1 MNKELTIKIGT
12 KKFTYDML
20 KKECLAI
27 QMIPVAGNEERLAS
41 MPHTRFFDI
50 AATYHFVITLGGAK
64 FDLRITNE
72 LLDAFGVSAKQL
84 QEDAVEN
91 APKRF
96 PMQIHSVAEAIEAM
110 PEEMNATPE
119 EIEASGKEMH
129 FVTTSTF
136 YKGAGCLFY
145 PEFAKEVVRR
155 LGGSFYIL
163 PSSIHE
169 LIVVKATGDDSEGDA
184 EGLKAIVEECNADPN
199 AIDPDEFLS
208 DSVYYYDAKM
218 QRFEKVQ

>member
-1 MNKELTIKIGT
+1 MKTNFIIKNKG
-12 KKFTYDML
+12 FTYDML
-20 KKECLAI
+20 KEFLTI
-27 QMIPVAGNEERLAS
+27 QMIPIAGNEERLET
-41 MPHTRFFDI
+41 MPHIRIFDI

-72 LLDAFGVSAKQL
+72 LLDTFGVSAKQL

-91 APKRF
+91 APQRF

-129 FVTTSTF
+129 SVTTSIF

-199 AIDPDEFLS
+199 AIDPDEYLS

>member
-12 KKFTYDML
+12 EEFTYDML

-50 AATYHFVITLGGAK
+50 AATYHFVISMGDAM
-64 FDLRITNE
+64 FDLSITNE
-72 LLDAFGVSAKQL
+72 LLEAFGVSAKQL

-110 PEEMNATPE
+110 PEE
-119 EIEASGKEMH
+119 IEASGKEMH
-129 FVTTSTF
+129 FVTTSIF

-145 PEFAKEVVRR
+145 PDFANEVVRR
-155 LGGSFYIL
+155 VGGSFYIL

-169 LIVVKATGDDSEGDA
+169 LIIVKAMENASSDD
-184 EGLKAIVEECNADPN
+184 LKSIVEECNADPN
-199 AIDPDEFLS
+199 VIDPDEYLS
-208 DSVYYYDAKM
+208 DSVYYYDAKK
-218 QRFEKVQ
+218 RCFEKAQ

>member
-96 PMQIHSVAEAIEAM
+96 PMQIHSVAEEIEAM
-110 PEEMNATPE
+110 PEEKLKQVGRKCILLPQVLFIRAQVAYFIQNSQRKSCVDLA
-119 EIEASGKEMH
+119 EASI
-129 FVTTSTF
+129 FCPRQFTS
-136 YKGAGCLFY
+136 
-145 PEFAKEVVRR
+145 
-155 LGGSFYIL
+155 
-163 PSSIHE
+163 
-169 LIVVKATGDDSEGDA
+169 
-184 EGLKAIVEECNADPN
+184 
-199 AIDPDEFLS
+199 
-208 DSVYYYDAKM
+208 
-218 QRFEKVQ
+218 

>member
-1 MNKELTIKIGT
+1 MNKELTIKIGAEE
-12 KKFTYDML
+12 FTYDIL

-27 QMIPVAGNEERLAS
+27 EMMPVAGNEERLAS
-41 MPHTRFFDI
+41 MPHIRFFDI

-119 EIEASGKEMH
+119 EI
-129 FVTTSTF
+129 
-136 YKGAGCLFY
+136 
-145 PEFAKEVVRR
+145 
-155 LGGSFYIL
+155 
-163 PSSIHE
+163 
-169 LIVVKATGDDSEGDA
+169 
-184 EGLKAIVEECNADPN
+184 
-199 AIDPDEFLS
+199 
-208 DSVYYYDAKM
+208 
-218 QRFEKVQ
+218 

>member
-1 MNKELTIKIGT
+1 MNKETIKIGAEE
-12 KKFTYDML
+12 FTYDIL

-27 QMIPVAGNEERLAS
+27 EMMPVAGNEERLAS
-41 MPHTRFFDI
+41 MPHIRFFDI

-119 EIEASGKEMH
+119 EIEASGKEMLLLPQAS
-129 FVTTSTF
+129 FTRVQDAYFIQNSQRKSCVDLAEASIFCPRQFTS
-136 YKGAGCLFY
+136 
-145 PEFAKEVVRR
+145 
-155 LGGSFYIL
+155 
-163 PSSIHE
+163 
-169 LIVVKATGDDSEGDA
+169 
-184 EGLKAIVEECNADPN
+184 
-199 AIDPDEFLS
+199 
-208 DSVYYYDAKM
+208 
-218 QRFEKVQ
+218 

>member
-1 MNKELTIKIGT
+1 MAKEVKIKIGT
-12 KKFTYDML
+12 KEFREFSYDML

-27 QMIPVAGNEERLAS
+27 QVIPVAGNEKRLAS
-41 MPHTRFFDI
+41 MPHIRFFDI
-50 AATYHFVITLGGAK
+50 AATYHFVISMGDAM

-72 LLDAFGVSAKQL
+72 LLEAFGVSATQL

-96 PMQIHSVAEAIEAM
+96 PMQIHSVAEVVAI
-110 PEEMNATPE
+110 PE

-145 PEFAKEVVRR
+145 PEFADEVVRR
-155 LGGSFYIL
+155 LGGRSFYIL

-169 LIVVKATGDDSEGDA
+169 LIVVTATDGDA
-184 EGLKAIVEECNADPN
+184 EELKAVVEECNGDPN
-199 AIDPDEFLS
+199 VIDPDEYLS
-208 DSVYYYDAKM
+208 DSVYYYDAEK